1 MYLFK
6 KDILIINLWS
16 LNLYELSL
24 RVKFPERRQ
33 KLVDLVIRCLED
45 KASIVHKNAIKL
57 LYQHILIVF
66 CTVKEWEKRLNKV
79 EEELKVGINY
89 FKI

>member
-1 MYLFK
+1 MIFK
-6 KDILIINLWS
+6 
-16 LNLYELSL
+16 LSL

-57 LYQHILIVF
+57 LTKLISTHPYSILHRVVF
-66 CTVKEWEKRLNKV
+66 SVKEWEKRL
-79 EEELKVGINY
+79 
-89 FKI
+89 